1 MIIQRSKS
9 KLITILVHI
18 LVWGVFGLA
27 IFFYQ
32 PFLSGIDIPY
42 QFWIKQIIVL
52 TLLVMAFY
60 FNSFI
65 LVPRFLLK
73 NRTGYYFLSIVAL
86 VLAIVF
92 LSGWVDKVLNMHQL
106 FDIAFHKRNMAENA
120 DLLKHRHPPRKRG
133 GVVDTLTLT
142 ICALVLGIS
151 TSMTTIQK
159 WQKDKQE
166 REDLEKDKVTSE
178 LSFLKAQINP
188 HFFFN
193 TLNNIYALTVVDAEV
208 AGKAI
213 HQLSRMMRYLLYDTQ
228 AGHTMLSQEIAFVK
242 DYISLMQLRLTDVVK
257 VNIDTPSNLKD
268 EPIAPMIFLPFVENA
283 FKHGVSATQDSHVDI
298 IIWQRDK
305 VLDLTVKNSI
315 MNDNSVSLDTNSGI
329 GLVNTKRRLD
339 LLYPGKY
346 KLDISE
352 TNASNEYTVHLTID
366 LS

>member
-1 MIIQRSKS
+1 MKGQSSYS
-9 KLITILVHI
+9 KLIGVMIQI
-18 LVWGVFGLA
+18 LVWVVFALVL
-27 IFFYQ
+27 FFYQ
-32 PFLSGIDIPY
+32 PYLSNIDVPY
-42 QFWIKQIIVL
+42 QFWLKQVIIL
-52 TLLVMAFY
+52 SMLVVAY
-60 FNSFI
+60 YINSI
-65 LVPRFLLK
+65 VLVPRFLLK
-73 NRTGYYFLSIVAL
+73 NLTGYYFMIIAL
-86 VLAIVF
+86 LFVVIIFVTAQ
-92 LSGWVDKVLNMHQL
+92 VDKSLHVHQL
-106 FDIAFHKRNMAENA
+106 MDTAFHKRWEMMNEG
-120 DLLKHRHPPRKRG
+120 KHGPPKPGKGGRG
-133 GVVDTLTLT
+133 GLDT
-142 ICALVLGIS
+142 IGIAIIALVLGIS
-151 TSMTTIQK
+151 TSVTTIQK

-166 REDLEKDKVTSE
+166 REELEKDKVTSE

-193 TLNNIYALTVVDAEV
+193 TLNNIYALTVVDADV

-228 AGHTMLSQEIAFVK
+228 SGHTMLSQEIAFVK

-257 VNIDTPSNLKD
+257 VNIDTPSDLKD

-315 MNDNSVSLDTNSGI
+315 MNDNSISLDTNSGI

-352 TNASNEYTVHLTID
+352 ANASNEYTVHLTID